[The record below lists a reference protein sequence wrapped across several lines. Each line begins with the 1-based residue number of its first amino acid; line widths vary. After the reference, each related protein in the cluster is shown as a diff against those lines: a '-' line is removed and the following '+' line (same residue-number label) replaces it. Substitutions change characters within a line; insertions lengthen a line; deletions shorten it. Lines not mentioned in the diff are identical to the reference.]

1 MDRLLQKYVAALLGF
16 GFVAVLLALGLG
28 SAILCLAGSGFAV
41 SAVSLV
47 HRRRL
52 DRFTAEFMDERSTR
66 QRRDTRRDRVAAVE
80 HG

>member
-16 GFVAVLLALGLG
+16 GFMAVVLGLG
-28 SAILCLAGSGFAV
+28 LGAAILCLVSSGIACG
-41 SAVSLV
+41 AVSLL

-52 DRFTAEFMDERSTR
+52 DRFTAEFMHERSARRTR
-66 QRRDTRRDRVAAVE
+66 DARRERVAVE

>member
-16 GFVAVLLALGLG
+16 GFTAVVLALGPG
-28 SAILCLAGSGFAV
+28 SAILCLVGAGLATGAI
-41 SAVSLV
+41 SLL

-52 DRFTAEFMDERSTR
+52 DRFTAEFMHERTVR
-66 QRRDTRRDRVAAVE
+66 RRRDTRRERVAIE

>member
-16 GFVAVLLALGLG
+16 GFVAVLLAVGLG
-28 SAILCLAGSGFAV
+28 SAILCLAGSGVAMG
-41 SAVSLV
+41 AVSLV

-52 DRFTAEFMDERSTR
+52 DRFTAEFMHERSTR
-66 QRRDTRRDRVAAVE
+66 QRRDTRRERVAVE